1 MTSCNKLCTSTIPLL
16 SSLDL
21 DLQEKLIKN
30 AVHKDFSKDDILV
43 REEETVEAI
52 LIIRQGRVKLNR
64 YDDQGK
70 EYIISILSDGESLG
84 EEIFLEKTSY
94 PYNVEALTDGKLC
107 MIRKKDFYEIL
118 TMDRKASLNLIRN
131 LNQKLLRAN
140 GQLEL
145 LNENDGLKRI
155 ILFILDRTKN
165 QDYKKLDLTIE
176 DMAASTNLRSETIS
190 RKLRELEK
198 AGAIERLGQKN
209 IEVKDIE
216 ILYKILET

>member
-30 AVHKDFSKDDILV
+30 AVHKDFSKADILV
-43 REEETVEAI
+43 KEEEEVEAI
-52 LIIRQGRVKLNR
+52 LLIRQGKVKLNR

-155 ILFILDRTKN
+155 VLFILARTKN

-198 AGAIERLGQKN
+198 SGAIERLGQKN
-209 IEVKDIE
+209 IEVKSIE

>member
-21 DLQEKLIKN
+21 DLQKSLIKN
-30 AVHKDFSKDDILV
+30 AVHKDFSKADILV
-43 REEETVEAI
+43 REEEEVDAI

-64 YDDQGK
+64 FDDQGK
-70 EYIISILSDGESLG
+70 EYIISILSDGDSLG
-84 EEIFLEKTSY
+84 EEIFLEKTTY

-107 MIRKKDFYEIL
+107 LIKKKDFYQVL

-131 LNQKLLRAN
+131 LNKKLIEAN
-140 GQLEL
+140 AQLEL

-155 ILFILDRTKN
+155 VLFILDRTKN
-165 QDYKKLDLTIE
+165 QDYKKLDLSIE

-198 AGAIERLGQKN
+198 TGAIKRLGQKN
-209 IEVKDIE
+209 IEVRNIE